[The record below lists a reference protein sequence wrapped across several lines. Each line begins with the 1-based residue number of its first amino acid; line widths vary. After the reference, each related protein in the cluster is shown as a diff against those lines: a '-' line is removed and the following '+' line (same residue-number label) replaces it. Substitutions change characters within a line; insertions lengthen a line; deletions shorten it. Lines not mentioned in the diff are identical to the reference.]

1 MGLFVLDAHESLQCL
16 MHGPAIYDL
25 CAVTE
30 GVAALSMGVM
40 LYVFKQNAIV
50 GQIRMPYCKAL
61 SSFRHLLFCGGVTVN
76 TRTMHIML
84 ASYPRVFHRVVTD
97 DGRKCLEH
105 VAPNLVIRKEMMQV
119 AMKQ

>member
-16 MHGPAIYDL
+16 MHGPAIYDV
-25 CAVTE
+25 CAVTG
-30 GVAALSMGVM
+30 GVAALSMGVV
-40 LYVFKQNAIV
+40 LYIFKQNIRV
-50 GQIRMPYCKAL
+50 GQMRMPCCKAL

-76 TRTMHIML
+76 TRTMQITF
-84 ASYPRVFHRVVTD
+84 APYPQVFHRVVTN